1 MNQTSHRP
9 TPDEPVQLC
18 IQESIAY
25 ITLKR
30 PPLNI
35 YDLSMRDG
43 LLEALAAV
51 SDIPDLKVM
60 VLRSEGS
67 NFCAGADLSEF
78 GSAASIL
85 DGRRIRWDRDP
96 WGLLLAL
103 GIPTVAALK
112 GIAVGSGLEMA
123 LLCDFRVADRSAVL
137 GLPET
142 KLAMLPAAGGTQ
154 SLSALIGTSAAFPIV
169 GVAETISPD
178 SAWECGM
185 LSVPPTDDLDSAVAD
200 LVDQL
205 LQIEP
210 SIMTASKRALAGAR
224 DLPLEQ
230 GLALEKRV
238 ARSVNDKPNE
248 PAEPAD

>member
-1 MNQTSHRP
+1 MTQPSGDAP
-9 TPDEPVQLC
+9 ADEPVQLR
-18 IQESIAY
+18 IQNSIAY
-25 ITLKR
+25 VTLGQ

-35 YDLSMRDG
+35 YDLAMRDG
-43 LLEALAAV
+43 LLEALSAV
-51 SDIPDLKVM
+51 SDIPDLRVM
-60 VLRSEGS
+60 ILQSEGS

-103 GIPTVAALK
+103 TIPTVAALK

-154 SLSALIGTSAAFPIV
+154 SLPALIGTAAAFPII
-169 GVAETISPD
+169 GAAETMTPD
-178 SAWECGM
+178 DAWDRGI
-185 LSVPPTDDLDSAVAD
+185 LSVPPTDDLDSTVAA
-200 LVDQL
+200 LAEQL

-210 SIMTASKRALAGAR
+210 SVMTASKRALAGAR

-230 GLALEKRV
+230 GLALEKQI
-238 ARSVNDKPNE
+238 AQSVNGYTE
-248 PAEPAD
+248 HL